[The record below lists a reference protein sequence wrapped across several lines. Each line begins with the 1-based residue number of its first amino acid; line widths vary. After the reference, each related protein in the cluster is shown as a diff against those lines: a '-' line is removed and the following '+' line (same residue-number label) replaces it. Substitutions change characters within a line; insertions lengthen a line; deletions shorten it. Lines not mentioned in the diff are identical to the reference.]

1 MSRRQTSA
9 GFDLLQ
15 SDRDCFPQ
23 PRPRCNLRMVKSDRH
38 VAKDRRCRKA
48 LSCVPFVRAVD
59 GRSRIHGD
67 ADVGVDSHYQT
78 YSTRTPTWPVPVVR
92 ATFVTTTMSKKP
104 PGSVV
109 RPSADQSSVLRR
121 FGGLLPLWL
130 ISFVDSTAEV
140 TAMPLAKNCEPV
152 VGTTAPAV
160 PLACA
165 CPS

>member
-1 MSRRQTSA
+1 MLRRQNSTA
-9 GFDLLQ
+9 FELLQ
-15 SDRDCFPQ
+15 GNNDCFPQ
-23 PRPRCNLRMVKSDRH
+23 PCFCPDLRVIEGQGH

-48 LSCVPFVRAVD
+48 LSCVPFAGAVD
-59 GRSRIHGD
+59 DRIRIHSD

-92 ATFVTTTMSKKP
+92 ATFVTKTMSKKP

-130 ISFVDSTAEV
+130 ISFVDATAAV
-140 TAMPLAKNCEPV
+140 TAMALAKNCEPV
-152 VGTTAPAV
+152 VGTTTPE
-160 PLACA
+160 P
-165 CPS
+165 PG